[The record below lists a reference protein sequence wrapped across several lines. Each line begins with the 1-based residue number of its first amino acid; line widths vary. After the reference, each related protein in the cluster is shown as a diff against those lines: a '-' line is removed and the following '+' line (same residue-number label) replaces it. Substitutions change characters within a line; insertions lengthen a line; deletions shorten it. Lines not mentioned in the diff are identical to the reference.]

1 MKKRTLL
8 WLLITL
14 FVFRAAFKWPFIIK
28 YLTIIISLV
37 SIILSHTVIYKT
49 FKNNKNENQ

>member
-14 FVFRAAFKWPFIIK
+14 FVFGAAFKWPFIIK
-28 YLTIIISLV
+28 YLTISISVV
-37 SIILSHTVIYKT
+37 SIILSLTVIYKI
-49 FKNNKNENQ
+49 FKNNNNENE

>member
-28 YLTIIISLV
+28 YLTISISVV
-37 SIILSHTVIYKT
+37 SIILSLTVIYKI
-49 FKNNKNENQ
+49 FKNNNNE